1 MKPEI
6 VVARVF
12 GVPVDSVHDG
22 VSNTSLAEWDSV
34 AHMELILEL
43 EAAYGVSVSPQDA
56 LDMTDVGAIKRVLSR
71 YGAAW

>member
-1 MKPEI
+1 MKPEA
-6 VVARVF
+6 VVAKVF
-12 GVPVDSVHDG
+12 GVPLDSVHDD